1 MQQRFLTWNKVPS
14 EVQVECLRS
23 ALDGSK
29 EPLSVCFFFFFF
41 LPSHL
46 FPVFEGW
53 AFSFSF
59 VLYTYRFRHICR
71 TIFFFSGLLLVV

>member
-29 EPLSVCFFFFFF
+29 EPLSVRCFFFFFAITF
-41 LPSHL
+41 ISSVRRLSFFFFFCTIYLP
-46 FPVFEGW
+46 FPPSVER
-53 AFSFSF
+53 FSFF
-59 VLYTYRFRHICR
+59 
-71 TIFFFSGLLLVV
+71 LVCCW